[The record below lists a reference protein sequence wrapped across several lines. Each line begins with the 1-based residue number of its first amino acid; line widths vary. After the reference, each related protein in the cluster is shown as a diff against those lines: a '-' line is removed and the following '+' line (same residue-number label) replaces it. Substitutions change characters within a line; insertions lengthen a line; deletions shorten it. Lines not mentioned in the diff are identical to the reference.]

1 MRETWVQSLGWEGP
15 LEMGTATHS
24 SILTWRIPWKK
35 EPGGLQPM
43 GSKRVRPNWETF
55 TPYIWLWCQ
64 ALFKIHIYGFKNPL
78 CYNSIYKSVYIY
90 ITIVIYNSIYIYI
103 YIHIHT
109 HTHTYLST
117 SGFPSTSGV
126 KICLPSRR
134 HGFDPW
140 VRKIPWRRKW
150 QPTPVFLPRQFR
162 GQRSLA
168 GYSPWGCK
176 ELHAN

>member
-43 GSKRVRPNWETF
+43 GSQRVRPNWETF

-103 YIHIHT
+103 YTHT
-109 HTHTYLST
+109 HTHLSFHFRLPQYLR
-117 SGFPSTSGV
+117 G
-126 KICLPSRR
+126 KNLPAKQKTRVWSL
-134 HGFDPW
+134 GQEDPL
-140 VRKIPWRRKW
+140 KEEMATHSSIPAQTIPWTEEPGGL
-150 QPTPVFLPRQFR
+150 QSMGL
-162 GQRSLA
+162 
-168 GYSPWGCK
+168 
-176 ELHAN
+176 